1 MTRKHGMAIYNKIH
15 AVLRWFSR
23 PAFFVFRNES
33 MIDKNALKKSIDRI
47 CDETGFQIYGWK
59 LKRRGSAH
67 NLVIYITKPD
77 GVTLDDCEM
86 YSRMLGDDL
95 DMNDVV
101 ENRYFLEV
109 SSPGLSRPLFT
120 PEHFLGAVGEFVK
133 ITFLNAERN
142 HETVR
147 GNISSVNDQM
157 ITLTSEDGEDRLIN
171 ISDVEKAK
179 TVFEWPIASS
189 KTKKE

>member
-1 MTRKHGMAIYNKIH
+1 MAIYNKIH